1 MSSATPSVSI
11 QANTNSEPNG
21 LVPQVNGSNIVYAV
35 VARGTNVLAQHSSE
49 RGNYEAIAARILAK
63 VPEHNVKSFYE
74 NDSLSFNFLISDGVT
89 YLCIARKLYPRRLVF
104 SFLEEIKKRF
114 LSLYADQVSTAG
126 PLQMQHDFRPILQ
139 QQMEYFSNEAE
150 ADKLAKVQ
158 QQVDE
163 VTSVMRSNIDE
174 ALNRGERLDV
184 LVDRAEDLRGG
195 ASQFQ
200 KSSTQLK
207 RNFCKRN
214 MKIII
219 CIVIVVVLIALA
231 IILGVVLTQRN
242 SSSGG
247 SGGSSNNSGNS
258 TRIVWQ

>member
-1 MSSATPSVSI
+1 LSPSSFVATE
-11 QANTNSEPNG
+11 TNSQPNG
-21 LVPQVNGSNIVYAV
+21 GVPESSTSNIIYAV
-35 VARGTNVLAQHSSE
+35 VARGTNVLAQYSAE

-74 NDSLSFNFLISDGVT
+74 NDSLSFNFLVSDGIT
-89 YLCIARKLYPRRLVF
+89 YLCIAKRLYPRRLVF
-104 SFLEEIKKRF
+104 SFLEEIRKRF
-114 LSLYADQVSTAG
+114 LSSYGDQVHSAG
-126 PLQMQHDFRPILQ
+126 PLQMQHEFRPVLQ
-139 QQMEYFSNEAE
+139 QQMEHFSNEAE

-184 LVDRAEDLRGG
+184 LVDKAEDLRGG

-214 MKIII
+214 MKVII
-219 CIVIVVVLIALA
+219 CIVIVVLLIALA

-242 SSSGG
+242 SSSSGGG
-247 SGGSSNNSGNS
+247 SGGNTSGNT
-258 TRIVWQ
+258 TRILYYQ